1 MSYPGEEFWLQL
13 MERME
18 IYQICLDIGDITEE
32 AYNLAKID
40 VQKEL
45 EEEMKQAQLVSLANS
60 TPNGSD
66 TESNNNETAVGP
78 LKSPLSLKHTKEGG
92 KNYGSNLDGFTL
104 AQQKLSNKEITGP
117 QYFEWIA

>member
-1 MSYPGEEFWLQL
+1 

-45 EEEMKQAQLVSLANS
+45 EEEMK
-60 TPNGSD
+60 
-66 TESNNNETAVGP
+66 
-78 LKSPLSLKHTKEGG
+78 
-92 KNYGSNLDGFTL
+92 
-104 AQQKLSNKEITGP
+104 
-117 QYFEWIA
+117 